1 MKHALAL
8 MTLFLVL
15 LLMITTVMAVGNSK
29 QAQQMA
35 QRAQL
40 ISSLR
45 TELRQSQQD
54 MQALDDQLT
63 AQRAAAKAL
72 RTERDALNLRY
83 ARLTALLESPV
94 EPDRLL
100 SNPSLTA
107 SSSRNTAQPLPG
119 ESWLQAEALQQALL
133 RVEQTAVPTAGA
145 QPDATPAE
153 ETLSAQ
159 PATASAHPS
168 ALTPA
173 LVPSASPAAA
183 ENALPD
189 PTAIH
194 EAAANG
200 IALVAEGAAKARDEV
215 AAATPKVS
223 ATPAAAVMPAASA
236 TPSITATPT
245 GTATP
250 AVTMVPTSTA
260 TPTLSVT
267 PTATPSPTIATV
279 AAAQSVAPSATV
291 NHKAQ
296 ATTVPADTDNCEPC
310 FPFHQPP
317 PLLTEPLLRGLKT
330 AQHILQWLEEAVDD
344 LVHRLSSMVFPLS

>member
-8 MTLFLVL
+8 MTLFLIL

-45 TELRQSQQD
+45 TELRKSQQD
-54 MQALDDQLT
+54 IQTLDDQLT
-63 AQRAAAKAL
+63 AQRAAAKTL

-100 SNPSLTA
+100 GAPSLTA
-107 SSSRNTAQPLPG
+107 SGTRNPAQPLPG

-133 RVEQTAVPTAGA
+133 RVEKAAVPSAGA
-145 QPDATPAE
+145 QPDAAPAE
-153 ETLSAQ
+153 ETLSVQ

-168 ALTPA
+168 SLTPA
-173 LVPSASPAAA
+173 LVPSAPLAPA
-183 ENALPD
+183 ENPPPD
-189 PTAIH
+189 PTAVR

-200 IALVAEGAAKARDEV
+200 IAQVAEGAAKARDEV
-215 AAATPKVS
+215 AAATS
-223 ATPAAAVMPAASA
+223 
-236 TPSITATPT
+236 
-245 GTATP
+245 
-250 AVTMVPTSTA
+250 AVTVAPTS
-260 TPTLSVT
+260 
-267 PTATPSPTIATV
+267 TPSPTIATV
-279 AAAQSVAPSATV
+279 ATARSVSPETPSANPIAT
-291 NHKAQ
+291 Q
-296 ATTVPADTDNCEPC
+296 APAIATSPSATDNCEPC

-317 PLLTEPLLRGLKT
+317 PMLTEPLLRGLKT
-330 AQHILQWLEEAVDD
+330 ARHILQWLEEAVNA

>member
-8 MTLFLVL
+8 MTLFLIL

-45 TELRQSQQD
+45 TELRKSQQD
-54 MQALDDQLT
+54 MQTLDDQLT
-63 AQRAAAKAL
+63 AQRAAAKTL

-100 SNPSLTA
+100 GAPSLTA
-107 SSSRNTAQPLPG
+107 SGARNPAQPLPG

-133 RVEQTAVPTAGA
+133 RVEKAAVPSAGA
-145 QPDATPAE
+145 QSDAAPAE
-153 ETLSAQ
+153 ETLSVQ

-168 ALTPA
+168 SLTPA

-183 ENALPD
+183 ENPLPD
-189 PTAIH
+189 PTAVH

-200 IALVAEGAAKARDEV
+200 IAQAAEGAAKARDEV
-215 AAATPKVS
+215 AAATP
-223 ATPAAAVMPAASA
+223 
-236 TPSITATPT
+236 
-245 GTATP
+245 
-250 AVTMVPTSTA
+250 AVTVAPTS
-260 TPTLSVT
+260 
-267 PTATPSPTIATV
+267 TPSPTIATE
-279 AAAQSVAPSATV
+279 ATARSVSPETPSANPIATPAPVIAISPSAT
-291 NHKAQ
+291 
-296 ATTVPADTDNCEPC
+296 DICEPC

-317 PLLTEPLLRGLKT
+317 PMLTEPLLRGLKT
-330 AQHILQWLEEAVDD
+330 ARHILQWLEEAVNA

>member
-8 MTLFLVL
+8 MTLFLIL

-45 TELRQSQQD
+45 TELRKSQQD
-54 MQALDDQLT
+54 MQTLDDQLT
-63 AQRAAAKAL
+63 AQRAAAKTL

-100 SNPSLTA
+100 GAPSLTA
-107 SSSRNTAQPLPG
+107 SGARNPAQPLPG

-133 RVEQTAVPTAGA
+133 RVEKAAIPSAGA
-145 QPDATPAE
+145 QPDAAPAE
-153 ETLSAQ
+153 ETLSVQ

-168 ALTPA
+168 SLTPA

-183 ENALPD
+183 ENPLPD
-189 PTAIH
+189 PTAVR

-200 IALVAEGAAKARDEV
+200 IAQAAEGAAKARDEV
-215 AAATPKVS
+215 AAATP
-223 ATPAAAVMPAASA
+223 ATAVMPTVS
-236 TPSITATPT
+236 ATPT

-250 AVTMVPTSTA
+250 AVTVAPTS
-260 TPTLSVT
+260 
-267 PTATPSPTIATV
+267 TPSPTIATE
-279 AAAQSVAPSATV
+279 ATARSVSPETPSANPISIATPAPVIAISPSAT
-291 NHKAQ
+291 
-296 ATTVPADTDNCEPC
+296 DICEPC

-317 PLLTEPLLRGLKT
+317 PMLTEPLLRGLKT
-330 AQHILQWLEEAVDD
+330 ARHILQWLEEAVNA

>member
-8 MTLFLVL
+8 MTLFLIL

-45 TELRQSQQD
+45 TELRKSQQD
-54 MQALDDQLT
+54 MQTLDDQLT
-63 AQRAAAKAL
+63 AQRAAAKTL

-100 SNPSLTA
+100 GAPSLTA
-107 SSSRNTAQPLPG
+107 SGARNPAQPLPG

-133 RVEQTAVPTAGA
+133 RVEKAAVPSAGA
-145 QPDATPAE
+145 QPDAAPVE
-153 ETLSAQ
+153 ETLSVQ

-168 ALTPA
+168 SLTPA

-183 ENALPD
+183 ENPLPD
-189 PTAIH
+189 PTAVR

-200 IALVAEGAAKARDEV
+200 IAQAAEGAAKARDEV
-215 AAATPKVS
+215 AAATPATAVMPTVS
-223 ATPAAAVMPAASA
+223 ATPTAA
-236 TPSITATPT
+236 
-245 GTATP
+245 ATP
-250 AVTMVPTSTA
+250 AVTVAPTS
-260 TPTLSVT
+260 
-267 PTATPSPTIATV
+267 TPSPTIA
-279 AAAQSVAPSATV
+279 AMPSVTTIATDATARSVSPETPSANPIATPAPAIATSPSAT
-291 NHKAQ
+291 
-296 ATTVPADTDNCEPC
+296 DICEPC

-330 AQHILQWLEEAVDD
+330 ARHILQWLEEAVNA